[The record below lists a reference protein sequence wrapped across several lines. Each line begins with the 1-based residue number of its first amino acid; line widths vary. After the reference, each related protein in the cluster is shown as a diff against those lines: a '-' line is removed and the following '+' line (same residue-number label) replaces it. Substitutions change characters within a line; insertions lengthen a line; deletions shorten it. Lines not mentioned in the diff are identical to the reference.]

1 MSSMTI
7 AVTNIVLGS
16 PGSLAAFYAVGA
28 ILAVWGAMRG
38 RAPVDDNKADNT
50 WSAVGKQSLGW
61 AVVFVLLGLLSITGR
76 PPGLPEFA
84 KDAIDFV
91 LTPLTLTLFWGTG
104 LSCVLIFRR
113 WFVRTEFLLHA
124 GAFSWLWL
132 GLSLTDP
139 QFAAVATDADNIPIV
154 AFLYILGGLLWLALR
169 QAVENDQRIE
179 KGLPPN
185 EAEDAKTRYF
195 VWPDLVVIEAIAV
208 VAVCIVLLAWSLAVA
223 APLESPAHPTVTPNP
238 ARAPWYFV
246 GLQELLVY
254 FDPGI
259 AGVVYPLLILFG
271 LAAIPYLDVE
281 PTGGGY
287 YSFKQRQRGIWIF
300 LFGFLQLWILLI
312 VVGLFFRGPNWAF
325 YGPYEERDSYKI
337 ESTENVSLS
346 EMAWGDDE
354 AESSGA
360 LRSLLRESP
369 GLFLLGL
376 YFIGTP
382 FLLKRRVLRSYY
394 EAAGRA
400 RYAVLTFLLLAM
412 AAIPI
417 KMILC
422 WTLHMSYI
430 VDLSEWSLRL

>member
-7 AVTNIVLGS
+7 AIAHATSGNS
-16 PGSLAAFYAVGA
+16 GSLAAFYAVGA
-28 ILAVWGAMRG
+28 ILAAWGTLRC
-38 RAPVDDNKADNT
+38 RAHVDNDKADKA
-50 WSAVGKQSLGW
+50 WSAVGMQSLGW
-61 AVVFVLLGLLSITGR
+61 TVVFVLLAILSMTGR
-76 PPGLPEFA
+76 PPGFPGFV

-91 LTPLTLTLFWGTG
+91 LTPLTLTLFWGIG
-104 LSCVLIFRR
+104 LACVLIFRR

-124 GAFSWLWL
+124 GAVSWLWL

-154 AFLYILGGLLWLALR
+154 AFLYVLGGLLWLALR
-169 QAVENDQRIE
+169 QAVANDDRAE
-179 KGLPPN
+179 EDLPPN

-195 VWPDLVVIEAIAV
+195 VWPDLVVIEVIAV

-223 APLESPAHPTVTPNP
+223 APLEAPAHPTVTPNP

-254 FDPGI
+254 FDPAI

-287 YSFKQRQRGIWIF
+287 YSFKQRRRGIWIF

-325 YGPYEERDSYKI
+325 YGPYEERDPHRI
-337 ESTENVSLS
+337 ESAKNVSLS
-346 EMAWGDDE
+346 EMVWGDDE

-369 GLFLLGL
+369 GLLLLGL

-422 WTLHMSYI
+422 WTLHLSYI